1 DVAGRWSAG
10 MARHRSASRA
20 GQDRGKGS
28 ERDKARVRERG
39 CEREKI
45 VAIGTLL
52 AQVRSALFITG
63 PGLSIESG
71 LPHYRGIPGLLRR
84 TAQDARMIE
93 SALSVDTLHKKPKVT
108 WRYLLEIDRRVCDA
122 QPSRGH
128 EVLVALERRLQRAT
142 IITVNVDRLHQ
153 RAGSRSVI
161 EMHGALHDLP
171 CPRGGTSTRH
181 HRYAG
186 LPLPPQCAE
195 CSSVLRPDMALFGEP

>member
-84 TAQDARMIE
+84 TPHDGRLIE
-93 SALSVDTLHKKPKVT
+93 TALSPGTLQHKPKLT
-108 WRYLLEIDRRVCDA
+108 WRYLREIDRQICAV

-128 EVLVALERRLQRAT
+128 EVLAELERSLER
-142 IITVNVDRLHQ
+142 
-153 RAGSRSVI
+153 
-161 EMHGALHDLP
+161 
-171 CPRGGTSTRH
+171 
-181 HRYAG
+181 
-186 LPLPPQCAE
+186 
-195 CSSVLRPDMALFGEP
+195 